1 MKRLSLFIALSLI
14 ITDTVFAS
22 GSRDSI
28 EENPLNLNS
37 KIEIYFT
44 PSLDCENNIIKRINN
59 AQKIDIA
66 VYSINNHNIY
76 NALVNAKE
84 RGVQIRIISDKLQA
98 KGKSSLIDE
107 LQDEGFDVR
116 LNKKTKIEHNKF
128 AIFDDKGVVTGSYNW
143 TNPASKSNSEN
154 CVFFDQ
160 PNKEFSNRF
169 KYLWN
174 LYEPAED

>member
-66 VYSINNHNIY
+66 VYSINNVNIF
-76 NALVNAKE
+76 NALLKA
-84 RGVQIRIISDKLQA
+84 
-98 KGKSSLIDE
+98 
-107 LQDEGFDVR
+107 
-116 LNKKTKIEHNKF
+116 
-128 AIFDDKGVVTGSYNW
+128 
-143 TNPASKSNSEN
+143 
-154 CVFFDQ
+154 
-160 PNKEFSNRF
+160 
-169 KYLWN
+169 
-174 LYEPAED
+174 